1 MIRAKYYILPILL
14 PLFFA
19 LISSDCQ
26 AQPPCGKFFISIDGG
41 EHTPWYKGS
50 AANNFADDAD
60 SIAKWLES
68 KGFKGERR
76 SQCKDSKHPSFP
88 YTPIQTTSRG
98 LKDLILSYKDKL
110 KCPPGA
116 QCCHE
121 LFIYVR
127 AHGDDSGFVLYTRAG
142 NIGEVVMYSDLD
154 DWLIELPPCV
164 KLTIFIDSCG
174 SGGAIYQMALSLCK
188 KFKQCGVTIM
198 TASDVFSKTSDGNW
212 AENSATEDFMEG
224 AAKDNDG
231 DGDKGDIRDRWLE
244 MENEWGSN
252 NPQLFMCAGQTRM
265 CSLENIVEKPGAPS
279 PPPPSAPP
287 PQIPDAEAGAEK
299 GVKTAVP
306 VKDEEKEKDKDKDEQ
321 YAVQTGSAPGLSE
334 WLDYWERERNLLGL
348 IGVLAYLDAIE
359 KTWFYEVP
367 TPARPPV
374 TMDYKEAFEN
384 LRDGLLELDPLR
396 DLEDLDWWLGIPDE
410 KRKERIKDL
419 ERPEEPKVP
428 DAIGPIV
435 GPALASALV
444 DMDIVDMEAG
454 GTGTTTGVVCSMH
467 NNTPQPVLAI
477 LPAGTFV
484 APVSGD
490 TQTYITADN
499 TAFLL
504 GPAETGSMLLEP
516 YDFMLADAR
525 QSDSGALRLV
535 AHGDAP
541 AQTGRQNP
549 PAAPGV
555 PGPTLTR
562 QVTAY
567 CTDINRE
574 PAPAEASVKYAIQ
587 TGPITPQ
594 QELLTELIVAANILE
609 DIHTL
614 GGRVLEPDALLIP
627 PRPPKGSGTGRR
639 KIPEK
644 SIDLNFKLSG
654 PLRFPGAMEFVLSS
668 EGGTLKTDVASR
680 DEKGEIVFSNPV
692 GKVDVVVEP
701 TDDPE
706 IVRFNITKLTAQA
719 DSFDVFGKRRGDI
732 HMALHSPE
740 KSTGFLNIST
750 GEVSGTVS
758 VEAWGKKYEK
768 PFPAAA
774 MYTGRFDFPTRKL
787 SLSLNALS
795 FEPIELKPGLYQ
807 LTHPKEFW
815 EAVHLYAIWRETN
828 DVGKK
833 KLRETMTEQLLSD
846 FPEEQAKR
854 YADMVADEI
863 WKMVDKV
870 EDLHEDMKDGGFDFS
885 AFAPILKR
893 RKT

>member
-26 AQPPCGKFFISIDGG
+26 AQPPCEKFFISIDGG

-76 SQCKDSKHPSFP
+76 SQCKDSKHPSFS
-88 YTPIQTTSRG
+88 YTPLQTTSRG
-98 LKDLILSYKDKL
+98 LEDLILSYKDKL

-142 NIGEVVMYSDLD
+142 NIGEEVMYSDLD

-244 MENEWGSN
+244 
-252 NPQLFMCAGQTRM
+252 
-265 CSLENIVEKPGAPS
+265 
-279 PPPPSAPP
+279 
-287 PQIPDAEAGAEK
+287 
-299 GVKTAVP
+299 
-306 VKDEEKEKDKDKDEQ
+306 KEKDKDEQ
-321 YAVQTGSAPGLSE
+321 YAVQTGSAPSLSE

-504 GPAETGSMLLEP
+504 GPAGAGSTLVEP

-541 AQTGRQNP
+541 AQTGRQTP

-680 DEKGEIVFSNPV
+680 DEKGEIVFFNPV

-701 TDDPE
+701 
-706 IVRFNITKLTAQA
+706 
-719 DSFDVFGKRRGDI
+719 
-732 HMALHSPE
+732 
-740 KSTGFLNIST
+740 
-750 GEVSGTVS
+750 
-758 VEAWGKKYEK
+758 
-768 PFPAAA
+768 
-774 MYTGRFDFPTRKL
+774 
-787 SLSLNALS
+787 
-795 FEPIELKPGLYQ
+795 
-807 LTHPKEFW
+807 
-815 EAVHLYAIWRETN
+815 
-828 DVGKK
+828 
-833 KLRETMTEQLLSD
+833 
-846 FPEEQAKR
+846 
-854 YADMVADEI
+854 
-863 WKMVDKV
+863 
-870 EDLHEDMKDGGFDFS
+870 
-885 AFAPILKR
+885 
-893 RKT
+893 